1 VKKSKAWGIF
11 SLEPPSKAR
20 VKEGLRTPPG
30 IENVAGGAAVTV
42 ATEHRRHTRFPL
54 TTFVEAL
61 DPTSNTQISG
71 RSSDVSLGGCY
82 VDTLNPFHEGTVIR
96 IRLTKENISFEAN
109 AKVVFSQIGMGMG
122 VAFLS
127 AEKDQFQIYQKWIN
141 EFSGDASPAP
151 NILDGEQGSGGSND
165 LHEEQFYVLNELV
178 IALMRKGTLSEVEGK
193 AMLKKLHR

>member
-1 VKKSKAWGIF
+1 MS
-11 SLEPPSKAR
+11 
-20 VKEGLRTPPG
+20 LRTEIEHVSPPK
-30 IENVAGGAAVTV
+30 AVSR
-42 ATEHRRHTRFPL
+42 EQRRHVRFPL
-54 TTFVEAL
+54 TAFVEAL
-61 DPTSNTQISG
+61 EPKSNMQISG

-82 VDTLNPFHEGTVIR
+82 VDTLNPFSEGTLIR

-141 EFSGDASPAP
+141 QFSGNASPAP
-151 NILDGEQGSGGSND
+151 NMLDGEQGCGSND

-178 IALMRKGTLSEVEGK
+178 IALMRKGTLTEVEGK